1 MKEQKIKLGPAGT
14 GGDSLKGLEEV
25 KEAGLD
31 SCEIEFT
38 YGVRMSNA
46 LAKQVGDKA
55 KALGIQLS
63 IHAPYYINLNSV
75 DRAKISASKARI
87 LQSCER
93 GHYLGAKC
101 IVFHAAFYGKDDPE
115 TVYQKVKEAVEHMQ
129 QAIDKNKWDVLLC
142 PETTG
147 KASQFGTV
155 EELVRLAKETKC
167 GICVDFAHLEAR
179 YNKKPDLQSVFR
191 QLKELKH
198 LDFIHSHFSG
208 IEYTAKGERRHLI
221 TEAADIKELL
231 VAMDK
236 SGLKFNIINE
246 SPDPVGDAIK
256 SKKIRDK
263 L

>member
-87 LQSCER
+87 LPVS
-93 GHYLGAKC
+93 Y
-101 IVFHAAFYGKDDPE
+101 
-115 TVYQKVKEAVEHMQ
+115 T
-129 QAIDKNKWDVLLC
+129 
-142 PETTG
+142 
-147 KASQFGTV
+147 
-155 EELVRLAKETKC
+155 
-167 GICVDFAHLEAR
+167 HLTLPTNRE
-179 YNKKPDLQSVFR
+179 V
-191 QLKELKH
+191 
-198 LDFIHSHFSG
+198 
-208 IEYTAKGERRHLI
+208 
-221 TEAADIKELL
+221 
-231 VAMDK
+231 
-236 SGLKFNIINE
+236 
-246 SPDPVGDAIK
+246 
-256 SKKIRDK
+256 
-263 L
+263 